1 MRWYSVFIKSARE
14 QLRDYWILI
23 MVVILA
29 PFMLFMYYLMVE
41 TEEPDYDVVFVN
53 QDWGGHIFNIPV
65 NLGDSLIHYMQLGV
79 RDEGYSFLNIS
90 REANREDAEALL
102 HQREADVLIVLPENL
117 TSSLMD
123 FGESDS
129 AIAWLELVGDVTDM
143 EYLVGAVWTEEIIN
157 HYVQEFTG
165 ITLPLKW
172 KETSLGFSGQRSEF
186 ELYVSG
192 LLILSIIMMMF
203 SASAAFVREPETKT
217 LDRLK
222 ISKLS
227 SLEFLSGISLL
238 QIVLAVLSL
247 VFALLT
253 AVGLGY
259 TIIPGT
265 LWFIFLIGIL
275 TSLSMITFSL
285 IVASICRSIKDVAII
300 GTFPLF
306 LLMFFSGAAYPIS
319 GGKLFSI
326 GKLTLHINDILSPTW
341 AVDALNKVLIKGQDA
356 RETTTEIL
364 ALVILTI
371 LYFIIGV
378 WAFRRRHMRA
388 H

>member
-1 MRWYSVFIKSARE
+1 MRWYYVFIKSVRE
-14 QLRDYWILI
+14 QLRDFWILI

-41 TEEPDYDVVFVN
+41 TEEPDYDIVFVN
-53 QDWGGHIFNIPV
+53 QDRGGHILNISL

-90 REANREDAEALL
+90 KEAKREDAEALL

-117 TSSLMD
+117 TSSLMES
-123 FGESDS
+123 GESDS
-129 AIAWLELVGDVTDM
+129 AFAWLELVGDVTDI

-157 HYVQEFTG
+157 HFVQEFTG

-186 ELYVSG
+186 ELYVPG

-227 SLEFLSGISLL
+227 SLEFLAGISLL

-265 LWFIFLIGIL
+265 LWFIFIIGIL

-306 LLMFFSGAAYPIS
+306 FLMFFSGAAYPIS

-326 GKLTLHINDILSPTW
+326 GKFTLHINDILSPTW
-341 AVDALNKVLIKGQDA
+341 AVDALNKVLVKGMDVKD
-356 RETTTEIL
+356 TTLEIL
-364 ALVILTI
+364 ALIILTL